1 MPGRYGVRK
10 FNTTG
15 GHTMRLIKLAMLA
28 LFGYAM
34 YDFFRGM
41 LQDTQL
47 GGRMSEAFNQMA
59 GQMQGQGQQGGGGGG
74 GGQESG
80 RYNMTGPGEGQQ
92 ESSLETDGG
101 SVRHQVGRGVI
112 S

>member
-1 MPGRYGVRK
+1 
-10 FNTTG
+10 
-15 GHTMRLIKLAMLA
+15 MRLIKLAMLA
-28 LFGYAM
+28 LFGYAL
-34 YDFFRGM
+34 YEFFRGM

-47 GGRMSEAFNQMA
+47 GNRMSEAFNQMTSS
-59 GQMQGQGQQGGGGGG
+59 QGQQGGGSFGG

-80 RYNMTGPGEGQQ
+80 RYNMSGPGEGQD
-92 ESSLETDGG
+92 ESTLETDGG